1 MKLIYKIP
9 ILGRLVMEDKGQA
22 LVFTALVLTTFM
34 GVTGVAVDAGKGYYA
49 YQMLKASTNAAA
61 LAGAAGLPTQ
71 GTAQTYAQNYGSAT
85 AAYNANG
92 VMNNVQTNVAF
103 GCNTT
108 VATDFYAPCVNSS
121 GTGNGGSLVNELQVT
136 QTAQVPT
143 WIGPLFGMSSF
154 NIQATSAASMKGG
167 TPTPYN
173 IAIILDT
180 TNSMTGRDNG
190 AGLGLNC
197 TTQITC
203 AELGIQTFLNDLI
216 PGTSSAP
223 IDLVTLY
230 VFPGATAASIGNDYA
245 CNGSSPSIVPYTFQ
259 SSTAGATTSSLP
271 SGDTYNVLANSSTG
285 ATNWSSDYKTSANS
299 ALSTSSNLVKAVG
312 GSSNCGATAPGGE
325 GTYYAQVIYQAQADL
340 AAEQAIDHNGNMM
353 VILSDGDATAC
364 NSQSYPT
371 TDCSNGGSG
380 GGGGAKF
387 QIEASNCP
395 EITTANGTITNAA
408 PCAGSY
414 SGQPLNGTFCST
426 SSSKTDPTCGSTIDP
441 AGYETATYPS
451 ALGECGQAVGAAQY
465 ASSQGTKVYT
475 VGYGSEMS
483 GCTTDSTYTDD
494 GNYPTYGANA
504 WPNGGSTAP
513 CYALGAMATAPNYFF
528 SDDVDGCASTDGN
541 NADLTTLKAIFQKIG
556 ANLTTARLVPNSYF
570 TPVS

>member
-9 ILGRLVMEDKGQA
+9 VLGRLVREDKGQA

-49 YQMLKASTNAAA
+49 YQMLNASTNAAA
-61 LAGAAGLPTQ
+61 LAGAAGLPIQ

-85 AAYNANG
+85 TYNGYNVNG
-92 VMNNVQTNVAF
+92 VMSNVQTSVVF

-108 VATDFYAPCVNSS
+108 VATDFYAPCENSS
-121 GTGNGGSLVNELQVT
+121 STGNGGSLVNEIQVT

-143 WIGPLFGMSSF
+143 WIGPLFGMSTF

-180 TNSMTGRDNG
+180 TASMQGNDNG
-190 AGLGLNC
+190 AGAGLNC

-203 AELGIQTFLNDLI
+203 AELGVQTFLNDLI
-216 PGTSSAP
+216 PGTSAAP

-230 VFPGATAASIGNDYA
+230 VFPGATAASMKNDYA
-245 CNGSSPSIVPYTFQ
+245 CNGSSPSIVPYQFQ
-259 SSTAGATTSSLP
+259 SYNAGPTTSSLP

-285 ATNWSSDYKTSANS
+285 ATTWSSDYKTSATS
-299 ALSTSSNLVKAVG
+299 ALNTSSDIVKAVG
-312 GSSNCGATAPGGE
+312 GSSGCGATAPGGE

-340 AAEQAIDHNGNMM
+340 AAEQATNHNGNMM
-353 VILSDGDATAC
+353 IILSDGDATAC
-364 NSQSYPT
+364 NPQISTVLTERQTACGSYQIYAANCRSIT
-371 TDCSNGGSG
+371 GAYGAVTDS
-380 GGGGAKF
+380 
-387 QIEASNCP
+387 
-395 EITTANGTITNAA
+395 A
-408 PCAGSY
+408 PCASPY
-414 SGQPLNGTFCST
+414 SGQPIDGTEAGFVLNGTDFL
-426 SSSKTDPTCGSTIDP
+426 IQP
-441 AGYETATYPS
+441 AGYLTATYPS

-465 ASSQGTKVYT
+465 ASSKGTTVYT

-483 GCTTDSTYTDD
+483 GCTTDQYYTDD
-494 GNYPTYGANA
+494 GNFPTYGANA
-504 WPNGGSTAP
+504 WPNSGSTAP
-513 CYALGAMATAPNYFF
+513 CYALGAMATGPSDFF
-528 SDDVDGCASTDGN
+528 SDDVDGCAATDVN
-541 NADLTTLKAIFQKIG
+541 NLDDTTLKKIFMKIG
-556 ANLTTARLVPNSYF
+556 ANLTSARLVPNSYF